1 MFRFYII
8 LLACSALRY
17 TLASPIG
24 DLDNFDSASHVATMD
39 SPLPWSPIQYTPG
52 GGSQL
57 RHRKL
62 HAPKPVINEDG
73 IPGALA
79 AHDDKTRK
87 PREMVDPLPLPP
99 IQYHLIV
106 TQ

>member
-1 MFRFYII
+1 MFVAASPLADIPITNKRLCQSLLFYII

-73 IPGALA
+73 IP
-79 AHDDKTRK
+79 
-87 PREMVDPLPLPP
+87 
-99 IQYHLIV
+99 
-106 TQ
+106 